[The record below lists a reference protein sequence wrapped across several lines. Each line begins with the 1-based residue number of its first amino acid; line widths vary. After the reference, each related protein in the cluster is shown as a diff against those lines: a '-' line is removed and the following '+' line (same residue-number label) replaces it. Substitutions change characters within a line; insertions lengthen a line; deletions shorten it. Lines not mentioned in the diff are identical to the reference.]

1 MKLYNTM
8 SMQKEEFVPI
18 EPGKVRMYAC
28 GPTVYNYIHV
38 GNARPIIMFDVLRR
52 YLEYRGYEV
61 TFVQNFTDVDD
72 KIIKRANE
80 EGISSEEVAKKY
92 IAEYFTDAHALG
104 VREATV
110 HPKATEN
117 IQQIIDLITT
127 LIDKGYAYEVNGDVY
142 YRTLKFKDY
151 GKLSHQPIEDLQ
163 SGARIDVND
172 IKENPLDFALW
183 KAAKPGEPSWDSP
196 WGKGRPGWH
205 IECSAMS
212 NRYLGKTID
221 IHCGG
226 SDLAFPHHENEI
238 AQSEAAN
245 GCKFV
250 NYWLHNGF
258 INIDNKKMS
267 KSLGNF
273 FTVRE
278 AAAVYGYDC
287 IRMFMLMSHYRS
299 PLNYS
304 GEILMQAKA
313 ALERLRTAKSNLEF
327 FIANGRDGALSE
339 ADAAFVQGL
348 DQYRE
353 KFDAVMD
360 DDFNT
365 ADAISVIFEMV
376 REINTAVSP
385 AADPSKALAQACLD
399 RFLELCDVLGIPFGS
414 DSSEDPEAKAI
425 EEKIAVAKSRYSGNT
440 KICCT
445 RYGNVMCSRGSV
457 IPLWIDQIRNGNSI
471 TLTEPKMT
479 RFIMSLEEAV
489 DLVLFAF
496 EHGQNGD
503 ILVQKAPACTI
514 QTQAEAVCELFGGK
528 KKDIKVIG
536 IRHGEKMYET
546 LLTNE
551 ECAKAEDMGD
561 FYRVPA
567 DNRSLNYEQYFT
579 KGDANRCEL
588 SEFNSAN
595 TKRLNLEETKA
606 KIASLEYIQNELNG
620 IANLAK

>member
-1 MKLYNTM
+1 M
-8 SMQKEEFVPI
+8 
-18 EPGKVRMYAC
+18 
-28 GPTVYNYIHV
+28 
-38 GNARPIIMFDVLRR
+38 
-52 YLEYRGYEV
+52 
-61 TFVQNFTDVDD
+61 
-72 KIIKRANE
+72 
-80 EGISSEEVAKKY
+80 
-92 IAEYFTDAHALG
+92 
-104 VREATV
+104 

-226 SDLAFPHHENEI
+226 GDLAFPHHENEI

-339 ADAAFVQGL
+339 VDAAFVQGL

-385 AADPSKALAQACLD
+385 PPTRARRWRRHVLTASSSCATCWASRSAPTAARTPRQRPSRRRSPRVRPPARPRTGPRLTASAT
-399 RFLELCDVLGIPFGS
+399 
-414 DSSEDPEAKAI
+414 SSRQPA
-425 EEKIAVAKSRYSGNT
+425 S
-440 KICCT
+440 
-445 RYGNVMCSRGSV
+445 CSRTPHRASSGSAHK
-457 IPLWIDQIRNGNSI
+457 
-471 TLTEPKMT
+471 LT
-479 RFIMSLEEAV
+479 RS
-489 DLVLFAF
+489 
-496 EHGQNGD
+496 D
-503 ILVQKAPACTI
+503 I
-514 QTQAEAVCELFGGK
+514 
-528 KKDIKVIG
+528 
-536 IRHGEKMYET
+536 
-546 LLTNE
+546 
-551 ECAKAEDMGD
+551 
-561 FYRVPA
+561 
-567 DNRSLNYEQYFT
+567 
-579 KGDANRCEL
+579 
-588 SEFNSAN
+588 
-595 TKRLNLEETKA
+595 
-606 KIASLEYIQNELNG
+606 
-620 IANLAK
+620 

>member
-127 LIDKGYAYEVNGDVY
+127 LIDKGYAYEVNGDGY

-287 IRMFMLMSHYRS
+287 IRMFMLMCHYRS

-385 AADPSKALAQACLD
+385 AADPSKALAQACLG

-425 EEKIAVAKSRYSGNT
+425 EEKIAARQAARKAKN
-440 KICCT
+440 
-445 RYGNVMCSRGSV
+445 
-457 IPLWIDQIRNGNSI
+457 W
-471 TLTEPKMT
+471 
-479 RFIMSLEEAV
+479 
-489 DLVLFAF
+489 
-496 EHGQNGD
+496 
-503 ILVQKAPACTI
+503 
-514 QTQAEAVCELFGGK
+514 AEADRIRDELK
-528 KKDIKVIG
+528 AAG
-536 IRHGEKMYET
+536 IV
-546 LLTNE
+546 L
-551 ECAKAEDMGD
+551 EDTPQG
-561 FYRVPA
+561 V
-567 DNRSLNYEQYFT
+567 
-579 KGDANRCEL
+579 KW
-588 SEFNSAN
+588 
-595 TKRLNLEETKA
+595 KRA
-606 KIASLEYIQNELNG
+606 
-620 IANLAK
+620 

>member
-1 MKLYNTM
+1 MKILNTLTRR
-8 SMQKEEFVPI
+8 KEEFVPI
-18 EPGKVRMYAC
+18 NEGKVGIYVC
-28 GPTVYNYIHV
+28 GPTVYDYIHI
-38 GNARPIIMFDVLRR
+38 GNARPMIVFDTLRR
-52 YLEYRGYEV
+52 YLEYKGYDV
-61 TFVQNFTDVDD
+61 NYVSNFTDVDD

-80 EGISSEEVAKKY
+80 EGVDASVISERY
-92 IAEYFTDAHALG
+92 IAEVKKDMAALN
-104 VREATV
+104 VREATT
-110 HPKATEN
+110 HPKATEE
-117 IQQIIDLITT
+117 IPDMIEMVKT
-127 LIDKGYAYEVNGDVY
+127 LIEKGYAYEVNGTVY
-142 YRTLKFKDY
+142 FRTRKFKDY

-327 FIANGRDGALSE
+327 FIANGRDGELSE

-385 AADPSKALAQACLD
+385 AADPSKTLAQACLD

-425 EEKIAVAKSRYSGNT
+425 EEKIAARQAARKAKN
-440 KICCT
+440 
-445 RYGNVMCSRGSV
+445 
-457 IPLWIDQIRNGNSI
+457 W
-471 TLTEPKMT
+471 
-479 RFIMSLEEAV
+479 
-489 DLVLFAF
+489 
-496 EHGQNGD
+496 
-503 ILVQKAPACTI
+503 
-514 QTQAEAVCELFGGK
+514 AEADRIRDELK
-528 KKDIKVIG
+528 AAG
-536 IRHGEKMYET
+536 IV
-546 LLTNE
+546 L
-551 ECAKAEDMGD
+551 EDTPQG
-561 FYRVPA
+561 V
-567 DNRSLNYEQYFT
+567 
-579 KGDANRCEL
+579 KW
-588 SEFNSAN
+588 
-595 TKRLNLEETKA
+595 KRA
-606 KIASLEYIQNELNG
+606 
-620 IANLAK
+620 

>member
-183 KAAKPGEPSWDSP
+183 KAAKPGEPFWESP

-278 AAAVYGYDC
+278 AAAVYGYNC
-287 IRMFMLMSHYRS
+287 IRMCMLMSDYRS

-339 ADAAFVQGL
+339 ADDAFVQGL

-425 EEKIAVAKSRYSGNT
+425 EEKIAARQAARKAKN
-440 KICCT
+440 
-445 RYGNVMCSRGSV
+445 
-457 IPLWIDQIRNGNSI
+457 W
-471 TLTEPKMT
+471 
-479 RFIMSLEEAV
+479 
-489 DLVLFAF
+489 
-496 EHGQNGD
+496 
-503 ILVQKAPACTI
+503 
-514 QTQAEAVCELFGGK
+514 AEADRIRDELK
-528 KKDIKVIG
+528 AAG
-536 IRHGEKMYET
+536 IV
-546 LLTNE
+546 L
-551 ECAKAEDMGD
+551 EDTPQG
-561 FYRVPA
+561 V
-567 DNRSLNYEQYFT
+567 
-579 KGDANRCEL
+579 KW
-588 SEFNSAN
+588 
-595 TKRLNLEETKA
+595 KRA
-606 KIASLEYIQNELNG
+606 
-620 IANLAK
+620 